1 MSFSIK
7 KFAATLFL
15 STTLLLTGC
24 NVYSVDE
31 ETQVDIPYP
40 EQIESMQRAVDAYQ
54 GATGGLLP
62 IKTKE
67 VETDIYIKYPID
79 FTMIVP
85 EHTEKIPSSAYEK
98 GGLFQYVLID
108 VEENPT
114 VKVVDLRAAERIREL
129 NMRKSINSGSI
140 PFNEEIG
147 EGVFEVD
154 FKEMGFKSPLTVKSP
169 YSDVQL
175 PIVVGG
181 DGQFYVD
188 YSIDLNRILT
198 EEKPDIKEGEDVRY
212 LLEEISP
219 VLPAYSLP
227 YTVNEQNELIF
238 MKK

>member
-1 MSFSIK
+1 MRFSMK
-7 KFAATLFL
+7 KLTVGLFL
-15 STTLLLTGC
+15 PILLLLTGC
-24 NVYSVDE
+24 MYSPE
-31 ETQVDIPYP
+31 EEAQTSLPHP
-40 EQIESMQRAVDAYQ
+40 EHIDFVQRAVDTYQ
-54 GATGGLLP
+54 VDNGGLLP

-67 VETDIYIKYPID
+67 LETDQYIKYPIE
-79 FTMIVP
+79 FSKIVP
-85 EHTEKIPSSAYEK
+85 IYTEKIPASAYEK
-98 GGLFQYVLID
+98 GGLFQYVLMD

-129 NMRKSINSGSI
+129 NLRKSINSGSI
-140 PFNEEIG
+140 PFNDAVG
-147 EGVFEVD
+147 EGVFEID
-154 FKEMGFKSPLTVKSP
+154 FKKMGFKSPLTVPSP

-181 DGQFYVD
+181 DGQFYID

-198 EEKPDIKEGEDVRY
+198 TENPDVQQGEDIRY

>member
-1 MSFSIK
+1 MSFSMK
-7 KFAATLFL
+7 KLAAILFL
-15 STTLLLTGC
+15 SVSLLLTGC
-24 NVYSVDE
+24 NVYSVEE

-40 EQIESMQRAVDAYQ
+40 EQIDLVQRAVDTYQ
-54 GATGGLLP
+54 ENSGGLLP

-67 VETDIYIKYPID
+67 LETDKYIKYPIE
-79 FTMIVP
+79 FSQIVP
-85 EHTEKIPSSAYEK
+85 AYTEKIPSSAYEK
-98 GGLFQYVLID
+98 GGLFQYVLMD

-129 NMRKSINSGSI
+129 NLRKSINSGSI
-140 PFNEEIG
+140 PFKDEIG

-154 FKEMGFKSPLTVKSP
+154 FKRMGFKSPLTVKSP

-181 DGQFYVD
+181 DGHFYID

-198 EEKPDIKEGEDVRY
+198 EEKPDVQEGEDIRY